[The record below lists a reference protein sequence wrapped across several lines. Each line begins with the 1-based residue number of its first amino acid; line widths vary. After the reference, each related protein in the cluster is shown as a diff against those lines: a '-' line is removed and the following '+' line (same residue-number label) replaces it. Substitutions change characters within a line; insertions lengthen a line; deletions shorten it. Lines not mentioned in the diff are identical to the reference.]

1 MQEEACQ
8 INRLLA
14 QDWSDFQKKQSS
26 VTLLLFQL
34 VQDSLYVL
42 DVLRINTLCE
52 VRPDSGELPSRC
64 LFRYLGHRD
73 FISLNT

>member
-1 MQEEACQ
+1 MSNKQTFGA
-8 INRLLA
+8 RLVGL
-14 QDWSDFQKKQSS
+14 SEKQSS

-34 VQDSLYVL
+34 VQDNLYVL

-52 VRPDSGELPSRC
+52 VRPDSGKLPSRC
-64 LFRYLGHRD
+64 RFRHLGHRD